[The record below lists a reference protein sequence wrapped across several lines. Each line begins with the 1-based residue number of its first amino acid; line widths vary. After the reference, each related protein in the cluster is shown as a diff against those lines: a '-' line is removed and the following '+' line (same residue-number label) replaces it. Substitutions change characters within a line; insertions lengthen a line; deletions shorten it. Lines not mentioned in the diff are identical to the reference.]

1 MYVNFF
7 HDGKND
13 WKNKYCQLSVLFR
26 MTIICILCMDMK
38 LIKHFV
44 PLVGYANEVGE
55 AFRALTPLWFV
66 RSTYGVASAYVIA
79 DTYDKS
85 TKMSKVNH

>member
-1 MYVNFF
+1 MCKSLIEKLAGRISIV
-7 HDGKND
+7 
-13 WKNKYCQLSVLFR
+13 
-26 MTIICILCMDMK
+26 IIYHNLHSCIDMK
-38 LIKHFV
+38 LMKYFL

-85 TKMSKVNH
+85 TKMSKVNN